1 MCTQKCRWS
10 GGRRVHIRSIVD
22 NNGASHSQAGVRV
35 WRGEDKP
42 LRWTLGDP
50 AQGDLLTR
58 LPASVPQL
66 GARQHP
72 SSPPRWM
79 ETTWDKMSEEKNRD
93 AEINSI
99 NKTKRM
105 FLILG
110 VWYLFYASSL
120 PYFRG
125 LYYVFHSTPGL
136 KPTSKCLS
144 STKDYQ
150 RLAS

>member
-105 FLILG
+105 FLRRLVLVLWFLSAIFQGLILC
-110 VWYLFYASSL
+110 FSFNSRSEAN
-120 PYFRG
+120 F
-125 LYYVFHSTPGL
+125 
-136 KPTSKCLS
+136 
-144 STKDYQ
+144 
-150 RLAS
+150 

>member
-72 SSPPRWM
+72 SSPPGLPCDKEEAVIGSVNPIGAPLANHHSSPGISTAAVAAVMHERA
-79 ETTWDKMSEEKNRD
+79 TCCTWVLC
-93 AEINSI
+93 AP
-99 NKTKRM
+99 
-105 FLILG
+105 
-110 VWYLFYASSL
+110 VWVSPAVVMIAAFSQHAVR
-120 PYFRG
+120 P
-125 LYYVFHSTPGL
+125 VW
-136 KPTSKCLS
+136 
-144 STKDYQ
+144 
-150 RLAS
+150 